1 MEEQHEE
8 TWDRFVEDF
17 QSLHRALAG
26 TQAHSINSTE
36 LRANA
41 RACVQSY
48 FRATRPGLKILGVD
62 GDLLSSLDQGLVGV
76 LKLSHKQSA
85 KSSYMSLLDNL
96 QVTVEAVMV
105 EREYRYS
112 EQAFL
117 EASPAGVEL
126 LDHENLIYELLS
138 DLVPSA
144 ARSYRQGII
153 DLSDENRIS
162 YRGAANEFRETLREL
177 LDHLAPD
184 KDVMSEDGF
193 KLVKDQTQPTRRQK
207 AKYILN
213 ARGTSKSAM
222 KVPVDFIESIEDK
235 VAAIVSAT
243 YSRTNVAAHIQME
256 RNEVLS
262 IKRFLD
268 AVLAELLSL
277 PLSREGFPK

>member
-1 MEEQHEE
+1 MQHEQ
-8 TWDRFVEDF
+8 TWDRFVEAF
-17 QSLHRALAG
+17 QALHHSFAG

-36 LRANA
+36 LRADA
-41 RACVQSY
+41 RACVKSY
-48 FRATRPGLKILGVD
+48 FRETRPGLKILGVD
-62 GDLLSSLDQGLVGV
+62 GDLLSDLDEGLVGV
-76 LKLSHKQSA
+76 LKLAMKQSA
-85 KSSYMSLLDNL
+85 KSAYTSLLDNL
-96 QVTVEAVMV
+96 QDLVEAVMV

-117 EASPAGVEL
+117 EASPAGVDL
-126 LDHENLIYELLS
+126 LDHENLIYESLS

-184 KDVMSEDGF
+184 EDVMGEDGF
-193 KLVKDQTQPTRRQK
+193 ELVKGQSLPTRRQK
-207 AKYILN
+207 ASHILN
-213 ARGTSKSAM
+213 ARGASKSAM
-222 KVPVDFIESIEDK
+222 KVPVGFIESIEDK

-256 RNEVLS
+256 RNDVIS

-277 PLSREGFPK
+277 PSSKGEIPK